1 MLASEAECNKT
12 IGEVSFRHDFPK
24 PVATAMTPHP
34 VSAAEALAAYYSL
47 TAEAYEQQWA
57 SALHPA
63 AVQLLDRLPLASAQ
77 RVLDLGTGVGTLL
90 PALRRT
96 ASSAMVVAVDRA
108 EGMVRRAPPAYARI
122 VADAT
127 QLPFAAF
134 SYDVVV
140 MAFMLF
146 HVSQPEAVLRD
157 VRRVL
162 RPGGAV
168 GLTTWGQDAVV
179 PALEIWNEELDR
191 HGVPP
196 ADPFIA
202 RHELMD
208 SPDKLRALLGNAGY
222 DEIRAEIVPWSHQPS
237 PEEFIARHTSLGTSG
252 RRLAGMTSAA
262 RTEFLRRVRSR
273 LENLAEEDYFDQSEV
288 IAATA
293 IAP

>member
-1 MLASEAECNKT
+1 MTDVTPCRRTRLDGVVGRHKKGRHEARVAK
-12 IGEVSFRHDFPK
+12 GQRRRGAGRLLLVSRGG
-24 PVATAMTPHP
+24 VRA
-34 VSAAEALAAYYSL
+34 
-47 TAEAYEQQWA
+47 QWA

-63 AVQLLDRLPLASAQ
+63 AVQLLDRLPLRQQVESSTSEPASEPCCPHS
-77 RVLDLGTGVGTLL
+77 GELL
-90 PALRRT
+90 HRRWSSPSIGRRAWCAGHRLHTPASLPCG
-96 ASSAMVVAVDRA
+96 AVAVRC
-108 EGMVRRAPPAYARI
+108 G
-122 VADAT
+122 
-127 QLPFAAF
+127 

-222 DEIRAEIVPWSHQPS
+222 DEIGLRSFPG
-237 PEEFIARHTSLGTSG
+237 HTSRA
-252 RRLAGMTSAA
+252 RRSSSRDTLPRYFGQALAGMTS
-262 RTEFLRRVRSR
+262 RRP
-273 LENLAEEDYFDQSEV
+273 N
-288 IAATA
+288 
-293 IAP
+293 

>member
-1 MLASEAECNKT
+1 
-12 IGEVSFRHDFPK
+12 
-24 PVATAMTPHP
+24 MTPRT
-34 VSAAEALAAYYSL
+34 VKAAKALTAYYSL
-47 TAEAYEQQWA
+47 TAEAYERQWA
-57 SALHPA
+57 AALHPA
-63 AVQLLDRLPLASAQ
+63 AVNLLDRLPLAPAHQ
-77 RVLDLGTGVGTLL
+77 VLDLGAGVGTLL
-90 PALRRT
+90 PSLRR
-96 ASSAMVVAVDRA
+96 AAPSALVVAADRA
-108 EGMVRRAPPAYARI
+108 EGMLRRAPAGYARI

-127 QLPFAAF
+127 QLPFATF

-140 MAFMLF
+140 IAFMLF
-146 HVSQPEAVLRD
+146 HVFQPDAALRD

-168 GLTTWGQDAVV
+168 GLTTWGKDAVV

-237 PEEFIARHTSLGTSG
+237 PEEFIARHTSLGISG
-252 RRLAGMTSAA
+252 RRLRGIDSAA
-262 RTEFLRRVRSR
+262 RTEFLRHVQSR
-273 LENLAEEDYFDQSEV
+273 LANLPADDFVDHSEV

>member
-1 MLASEAECNKT
+1 M
-12 IGEVSFRHDFPK
+12 VSLGDTRRAGMRRESPK
-24 PVATAMTPHP
+24 AN
-34 VSAAEALAAYYSL
+34 AAEALAAYYSSA
-47 TAEAYEQQWA
+47 AEAYERQWA

-63 AVQLLDRLPLASAQ
+63 AVQLLDRLPLRQAG

-90 PALRRT
+90 PTLRRT
-96 ASSAMVVAVDRA
+96 APSAMVVAVDRA

-122 VADAT
+122 VANAA
-127 QLPFAAF
+127 QLPFVAG

-146 HVSQPEAVLRD
+146 HVSQPETVLRD

-168 GLTTWGQDAVV
+168 GLTTWGQDATV

-252 RRLAGMTSAA
+252 RRLAGMDSAA
-262 RTEFLRRVRSR
+262 RTEFLQRVRSR
-273 LENLAEEDYFDQSEV
+273 LENLAEEDYIDQSEV

>member
-1 MLASEAECNKT
+1 MRRES
-12 IGEVSFRHDFPK
+12 P
-24 PVATAMTPHP
+24 TANA
-34 VSAAEALAAYYSL
+34 VEALAAYYSSA
-47 TAEAYEQQWA
+47 AEAYEQQWA

-63 AVQLLDRLPLASAQ
+63 AVQLLDRLPLRQAG

-90 PALRRT
+90 PSLRRT

-179 PALEIWNEELDR
+179 PALEIWNEELER

-208 SPDKLRALLGNAGY
+208 SPDKLRALLGDAGY
-222 DEIRAEIVPWSHQPS
+222 HEIRAEIVPWSHQPS

>member
-1 MLASEAECNKT
+1 MGRES
-12 IGEVSFRHDFPK
+12 P
-24 PVATAMTPHP
+24 TAN
-34 VSAAEALAAYYSL
+34 AIEALAAYYSSA
-47 TAEAYEQQWA
+47 AEAYEQQWA

-63 AVQLLDRLPLASAQ
+63 AVQLLDRLPLRQAR

-90 PALRRT
+90 PSLRRT

-108 EGMVRRAPPAYARI
+108 EGMVRRAPPVYARI
-122 VADAT
+122 VANAA
-127 QLPFAAF
+127 QLPFVAS

-157 VRRVL
+157 VQRVL

-222 DEIRAEIVPWSHQPS
+222 DEIRAEFVPWSHQPS
-237 PEEFIARHTSLGTSG
+237 PEEFIARHTSLGISG
-252 RRLAGMTSAA
+252 RRLGGMDSAA
-262 RTEFLRRVRSR
+262 RTGFLRHVQSR
-273 LENLAEEDYFDQSEV
+273 LANLPADDFVDHSEV
-288 IAATA
+288 IATTA

>member
-1 MLASEAECNKT
+1 ML
-12 IGEVSFRHDFPK
+12 
-24 PVATAMTPHP
+24 
-34 VSAAEALAAYYSL
+34 
-47 TAEAYEQQWA
+47 
-57 SALHPA
+57 
-63 AVQLLDRLPLASAQ
+63 
-77 RVLDLGTGVGTLL
+77 
-90 PALRRT
+90 
-96 ASSAMVVAVDRA
+96 
-108 EGMVRRAPPAYARI
+108 RRAPAGYARI
-122 VADAT
+122 VADAG
-127 QLPFAAF
+127 QLPFVAD

-146 HVSQPEAVLRD
+146 HVSQPEAALRD

-179 PALEIWNEELDR
+179 PALEIWNEEFDR

-208 SPDKLRALLGNAGY
+208 SPDRLRALLRNAGY

-237 PEEFIARHTSLGTSG
+237 PEEFIARHTSLGISG
-252 RRLAGMTSAA
+252 RRLGGMDSAA
-262 RTEFLRRVRSR
+262 RTEFLRHVQSR
-273 LENLAEEDYFDQSEV
+273 LANLPADAFVDHSEV
-288 IAATA
+288 IATTA